1 MIRDAQMSRDSS
13 YPIQTMEGREP
24 HGIKYTDELWCN
36 PKNWNAKG
44 NISEKNYKSIK
55 QFR

>member
-1 MIRDAQMSRDSS
+1 
-13 YPIQTMEGREP
+13 MEGREP

-44 NISEKNYKSIK
+44 NISEKNYESIK